1 MTPLW
6 KRIVTYTPLTLLI
19 IVVLGAVLGDD
30 GDPEIPATAASTD
43 ASTTTSTSGTRPTN
57 TSSPTG
63 SSNPPT
69 SLPEG
74 SESASVVSVIDGDTI
89 RVDYAGGSDASVRL
103 IGINT
108 PESDE
113 CFGPEASTALSV
125 LVDQQNVVMARDV
138 SNRDQFGRLLRYIY
152 LLDGTFV
159 NLVMVRQGYAL
170 AREFP
175 PDTSQADV
183 LAAAQAD
190 AEAEQLGL
198 WAEDACGTP
207 VDANLIITHVEA
219 DAPGNDNENLNGEWV
234 EIANKGSSVT
244 ELAGWVLK
252 DESASHRY
260 NFPDQFVIDPGA
272 EIRVYTG
279 CGNTT
284 TTSLYWCSGGAI
296 WNNTGDTAFLLDPN
310 GNIHDRYAY
319 E

>member
-19 IVVLGAVLGDD
+19 IVVLGAVLGD
-30 GDPEIPATAASTD
+30 GGGSEIPAAATP
-43 ASTTTSTSGTRPTN
+43 ATTEVVEGPTTTSTSGTSPTN
-57 TSSPTG
+57 TSSPTS

-89 RVDYAGGSDASVRL
+89 RVDFAGGSNESVRL

-113 CFGPEASTALSV
+113 CYGPEASAALSV

-152 LLDGTFV
+152 LPDGTFV

-175 PDTSQADV
+175 PDTCVMRDRRPSVSAVQG
-183 LAAAQAD
+183 
-190 AEAEQLGL
+190 QLGQVSR
-198 WAEDACGTP
+198 
-207 VDANLIITHVEA
+207 VDRRNRMSE
-219 DAPGNDNENLNGEWV
+219 
-234 EIANKGSSVT
+234 VT
-244 ELAGWVLK
+244 NQGPRRILK
-252 DESASHRY
+252 
-260 NFPDQFVIDPGA
+260 P
-272 EIRVYTG
+272 
-279 CGNTT
+279 
-284 TTSLYWCSGGAI
+284 
-296 WNNTGDTAFLLDPN
+296 DPN
-310 GNIHDRYAY
+310 QTRETDGLDRT
-319 E
+319 